1 MDLKA
6 LKTLKPAEYAEA
18 ADGYRAVSDAAD
30 AAAERIGKQI
40 TKAMDA
46 ANEGK
51 AADAAQKQLK
61 KLAEN
66 FHYTQVECG
75 LVSGSLNGF
84 SAEIASPRRR
94 LIEALD
100 DAAALGYPVS
110 PAGDVTFPA
119 GGENKATGD
128 EIPGGTAVG
137 NNGMLGPGNRAL
149 YGPGPNALYSPGA
162 EADGID
168 IHYGNPHHAKAQD
181 IADRIAHALRE
192 ATDIDERYSEALG
205 KLKAA
210 PGLSVSTKTW
220 ADVASD
226 VDAVSSAAREYLQDS
241 VPFDKSPAD
250 RKEWWDTL
258 TDEQREEYKIAFP
271 ETIGSL
277 DGIPAAVRDEVNREN
292 LHVLIAK
299 LEGQHDEISK
309 AQLEGMKG
317 IQEKLAD
324 PSQPP
329 MLLLG
334 IGDEGNGRAIVS
346 YGNPD
351 TSRNVSAYAPGL
363 GIALD
368 GDFAD
373 DTVRRAFQ
381 TAKGAYKYDHSTAS
395 IVWLGYD
402 APGFTEVTS
411 TTLADRGAPAYRSFM
426 EGIQATNE
434 NADPHV
440 TAIGHSYGSLLV
452 GTAARE
458 QGGIPGVDDIVLLGS
473 PGTGAQ
479 TADELNVGKGH
490 VFAASAG
497 NDPVSWLPAPSSLIG
512 PAPAIVNALDDE
524 RWFGRDPVSDS
535 FGATRIQ
542 SGDGPLPLWL
552 SGEGPTPAHSGYFDS
567 DRNPSAANNIAKIVS
582 GRADLVTTEESR

>member
-1 MDLKA
+1 VDIKTLKA
-6 LKTLKPAEYAEA
+6 LKPAEYAEA

-30 AAAERIGKQI
+30 ASRERVGKQI
-40 TKAMDA
+40 TKALDA

-66 FHYTQVECG
+66 LHYAQVECG
-75 LVSGSLNGF
+75 LVSGSLHGF
-84 SAEIASPRRR
+84 STEIASPRRR
-94 LIEALD
+94 LIEALE
-100 DAAALGYPVS
+100 DAATLGYPVS
-110 PAGDVTFPA
+110 AAGDVTFPA
-119 GGENKATGD
+119 GGENPATGG
-128 EIPGGTAVG
+128 EVPGGTAVG
-137 NNGMLGPGNRAL
+137 NNGMLSPDNRAL
-149 YGPGPNALYSPGA
+149 YGPGPDGLYSP
-162 EADGID
+162 DVRTSGID
-168 IHYGNPHHAKAQD
+168 IHYGNPHFAKAQEV
-181 IADRIAHALRE
+181 ADRIAHALRE
-192 ATDIDERYSEALG
+192 ATEIDERYSEALG

-210 PGLSVSTKTW
+210 PGLNVNTKTW
-220 ADVASD
+220 ADVAHD
-226 VDAVSSAAREYLQDS
+226 IDAVSSAARDYLQDT

-271 ETIGSL
+271 EIIGSL

-299 LEGQHDEISK
+299 LEGQHDETSK
-309 AQLEGMKG
+309 AQLAGMKG
-317 IQEKLAD
+317 IQEKLAE

-351 TSRNVSAYAPGL
+351 TSKNVSAYAPGL
-363 GIALD
+363 GTTLN

-512 PAPAIVNALDDE
+512 PAPAIVNALDGE
-524 RWFGRDPVSDS
+524 RWFGRDPVSDG

-567 DRNPSAANNIAKIVS
+567 ERNPSAANNIAKIVS

>member
-40 TKAMDA
+40 TTAMDA

-51 AADAAQKQLK
+51 AADAAQKHLK

-66 FHYTQVECG
+66 FHYTQLECG

-137 NNGMLGPGNRAL
+137 NNGMLGPGNRGL
-149 YGPGPNALYSPGA
+149 YGPGPNGLYSPGA

-168 IHYGNPHHAKAQD
+168 IHYGNPHHTRAQD

-192 ATDIDERYSEALG
+192 ASEIDERYSEALG

-210 PGLSVSTKTW
+210 PGLSVNTKTW

-226 VDAVSSAAREYLQDS
+226 MDAVSSAAREYLQDT

-258 TDEQREEYKIAFP
+258 TDEQREEYRIAFP
-271 ETIGSL
+271 ETIGNL

-299 LEGQHDEISK
+299 LEGQHDETSK
-309 AQLEGMKG
+309 AQLEGMRG
-317 IQEKLAD
+317 IQEKLAN

-329 MLLLG
+329 MMLLG
-334 IGDEGNGRAIVS
+334 IGDDGNGRAIVS

-363 GIALD
+363 GTALD

-395 IVWLGYD
+395 IV
-402 APGFTEVTS
+402 
-411 TTLADRGAPAYRSFM
+411 
-426 EGIQATNE
+426 
-434 NADPHV
+434 
-440 TAIGHSYGSLLV
+440 
-452 GTAARE
+452 
-458 QGGIPGVDDIVLLGS
+458 
-473 PGTGAQ
+473 
-479 TADELNVGKGH
+479 
-490 VFAASAG
+490 
-497 NDPVSWLPAPSSLIG
+497 
-512 PAPAIVNALDDE
+512 
-524 RWFGRDPVSDS
+524 
-535 FGATRIQ
+535 
-542 SGDGPLPLWL
+542 
-552 SGEGPTPAHSGYFDS
+552 
-567 DRNPSAANNIAKIVS
+567 
-582 GRADLVTTEESR
+582 